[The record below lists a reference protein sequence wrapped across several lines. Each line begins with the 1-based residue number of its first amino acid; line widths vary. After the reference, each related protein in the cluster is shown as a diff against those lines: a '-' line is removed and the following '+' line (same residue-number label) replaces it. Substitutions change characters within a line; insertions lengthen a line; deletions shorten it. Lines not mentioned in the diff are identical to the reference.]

1 MKRYIFRC
9 LLIFALLGYTTGI
22 AQDERDPA
30 LLIGRVNVRL
40 LQSNQHFA
48 WFTVNYSNYVC
59 NSSAIKVLSQVSP
72 DISFIVFGGTWS
84 DASQTLL
91 PQFYKVLDEAKIN
104 RGRAL
109 LYFLDRDK
117 KSPQGFES
125 EYMVSE
131 LPTIILLKGGQ
142 EVGRISGNVSTSVEG
157 DLADLV
163 VR

>member
-1 MKRYIFRC
+1 MKRYILHF
-9 LLIFALLGYTTGI
+9 LLLFTLLGYTHGL

-40 LQSNQHFA
+40 LQSNQHFG
-48 WFTVNYSNYVC
+48 WFPVNYSSYTA
-59 NSSAIKVLSQVSP
+59 NSSALKVLSQIGP

-84 DASQTLL
+84 VATQTMI

-104 RGRAL
+104 RARAF

-131 LPTIILLKGGQ
+131 VPTIILLKSGQ
-142 EVGRISGNVSTSVEG
+142 EVGRISGAAATSVEG